1 MRRKTAANEFQNIT
15 TKTGKY
21 LDDLRSN
28 LINEL
33 RSAAFP
39 TSDKSWNNGLSGKD
53 TIRKLQSTLIENTLK
68 ENQKETELKQL
79 LDKTLLEKELDRVP
93 APVKPQVKVVQPEK
107 SFVIQKTT
115 PLPDKT
121 FTI

>member
-93 APVKPQVKVVQPEK
+93 APVKPQIKVIPPEK